1 MPAPVAIKTVQ
12 SQKPKINVRNLSV
25 KYHDRP
31 NSREITAIEDINLQV
46 NENDFLVIIG
56 PSGCGKSSLLG
67 AIAGT
72 VKPTQG
78 EIVINYDSDA
88 GEDREKKTRSIAM
101 MFQDPLLLPW
111 RTVAKNIEFA
121 LEPRRIPK
129 PEREARIDRYLKMVH
144 LEEFRDCYPRQLSG
158 GMRQRVALCRALAV
172 EPEILL
178 MDEPF
183 GALDEQTRL
192 LLADE
197 LAKIW
202 REVKRT
208 IIFVT
213 HSLSEAVY
221 LGENIAVMTKRPGRI
236 KEVLKV
242 DIPRPR
248 DFESPH
254 FNGLQ
259 QQLWEKLKIEAFG
272 SR

>member
-1 MPAPVAIKTVQ
+1 VAIKTVQ
-12 SQKPKINVRNLSV
+12 SQKPKISIRNLSV
-25 KYHDRP
+25 VYHDRP
-31 NSREITAIEDINLQV
+31 NNRDIIAIKDINLQV

-67 AIAGT
+67 TIAGT

-78 EIVINYDSDA
+78 GVEINDDN
-88 GEDREKKTRSIAM
+88 GNGGDEGREKKARNVAV

-121 LEPRRIPK
+121 LEPRKIPK

-158 GMRQRVALCRALAV
+158 GMRQRVALCRALVV

-202 REVKRT
+202 RDVKRT
-208 IIFVT
+208 VIFVT

-242 DIPRPR
+242 NIPRPR
-248 DFESPH
+248 DFESPR
-254 FNGLQ
+254 FNLLQ
-259 QQLWEKLKIEAFG
+259 QQLWEKLKTEAPG
-272 SR
+272 SE

>member
-1 MPAPVAIKTVQ
+1 MAIKTVQ
-12 SQKPKINVRNLSV
+12 SPKPKINIRNLSV
-25 KYHDRP
+25 VYHDRP
-31 NSREITAIEDINLQV
+31 NNREITAVEDINLQIY
-46 NENDFLVIIG
+46 ENDFLVIIG

-67 AIAGT
+67 TIAGT
-72 VKPTQG
+72 VKPING
-78 EIVINYDSDA
+78 EVQINN
-88 GEDREKKTRSIAM
+88 EDGGRPRNVAM

-121 LEPRRIPK
+121 LEPKKIPK
-129 PEREARIDRYLKMVH
+129 EEREARIDRYLRIVH
-144 LEEFRDCYPRQLSG
+144 LEEFRDSYPRQLSG
-158 GMRQRVALCRALAV
+158 GMRQRVALCRALVV

-202 REVKRT
+202 SEVKRT
-208 IIFVT
+208 VIFVT

-221 LGENIAVMTKRPGRI
+221 LGENIAVMTKRPGQI

-248 DFESPH
+248 DFDSPH
-254 FNGLQ
+254 FNQIQ
-259 QQLWEKLKIEAFG
+259 QQLWEKLKTEAPRSF
-272 SR
+272 

>member
-1 MPAPVAIKTVQ
+1 MQ
-12 SQKPKINVRNLSV
+12 SQKTKISIRNLSV
-25 KYHDRP
+25 VYRDRP
-31 NSREITAIEDINLQV
+31 NNREITAVEDINLQV
-46 NENDFLVIIG
+46 CENDFLVIIG

-67 AIAGT
+67 TIAGT
-72 VKPTQG
+72 VKPTRG
-78 EIVINYDSDA
+78 EVQIN
-88 GEDREKKTRSIAM
+88 GEDDGGRPHNIAM

-121 LEPRRIPK
+121 LEPKRIPK
-129 PEREARIDRYLKMVH
+129 EEREERINRYLKMVH
-144 LEEFRDCYPRQLSG
+144 LEEFRNSYPRQLSG
-158 GMRQRVALCRALAV
+158 GMRQRVALCRALVV

-192 LLADE
+192 LLSDE

-202 REVKRT
+202 RDVKRT
-208 IIFVT
+208 VIFVT
-213 HSLSEAVY
+213 HSLSEAAY

-248 DFESPH
+248 DFDSPH
-254 FNGLQ
+254 FNKVQ
-259 QQLWEKLKIEAFG
+259 QELWEKLKAEVPRRF
-272 SR
+272 

>member
-1 MPAPVAIKTVQ
+1 
-12 SQKPKINVRNLSV
+12 
-25 KYHDRP
+25 
-31 NSREITAIEDINLQV
+31 
-46 NENDFLVIIG
+46 
-56 PSGCGKSSLLG
+56 
-67 AIAGT
+67 
-72 VKPTQG
+72 
-78 EIVINYDSDA
+78 
-88 GEDREKKTRSIAM
+88 
-101 MFQDPLLLPW
+101 W

-121 LEPRRIPK
+121 LEPRKIPK
-129 PEREARIDRYLKMVH
+129 PEREARINRYLKMVH
-144 LEEFRDCYPRQLSG
+144 LEEFRDCYPRHLSG
-158 GMRQRVALCRALAV
+158 GMRQRVALCRALVV

-208 IIFVT
+208 VIFVT

-221 LGENIAVMTKRPGRI
+221 LGENIVVMTKRPGRI

-254 FNGLQ
+254 FNRLQ
-259 QQLWEKLKIEAFG
+259 QQLWEKLKTEALG
-272 SR
+272 SG

>member
-1 MPAPVAIKTVQ
+1 MSVAAKTTQ
-12 SQKPKINVRNLSV
+12 SQNPKITIENLSV
-25 KYHDRP
+25 TYHDRP
-31 NSREITAIEDINLQV
+31 NNREVTAVEDINLQID
-46 NENDFLVIIG
+46 ENDFLVIIG

-67 AIAGT
+67 TVAGT
-72 VKPTQG
+72 VKPTRG
-78 EIVINYDSDA
+78 EVRI
-88 GEDREKKTRSIAM
+88 DRKDIGRPCSVAM

-121 LEPRRIPK
+121 LEPKKIPK
-129 PEREARIDRYLKMVH
+129 EEREARIDRYLKMVH
-144 LEEFRDCYPRQLSG
+144 LEEFRNSYPRQLSG
-158 GMRQRVALCRALAV
+158 GMKQRVALCRALAV

-202 REVKRT
+202 RDVKRT
-208 IIFVT
+208 VIFVT
-213 HSLSEAVY
+213 HSLSEAIY

-236 KEVLKV
+236 KEILRV

-248 DFESPH
+248 DFDSPH
-254 FNGLQ
+254 FNKIQ
-259 QQLWEKLKIEAFG
+259 QQLWEKLKAEAPG
-272 SR
+272 SF